1 MDLLLFDQSERREV
15 LVGVSLDQTEN
26 RGADLSASDRL
37 TMFGLIRI
45 QVILANL
52 CVIKNVG
59 T

>member
-52 CVIKNVG
+52 CVTKNVG

>member
-37 TMFGLIRI
+37 TMFDLIRI

-52 CVIKNVG
+52 CVTKNVG